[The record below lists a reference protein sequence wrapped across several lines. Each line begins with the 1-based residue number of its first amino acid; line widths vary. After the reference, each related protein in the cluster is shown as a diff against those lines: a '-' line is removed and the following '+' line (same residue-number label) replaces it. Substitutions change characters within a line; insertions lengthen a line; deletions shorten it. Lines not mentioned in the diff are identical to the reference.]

1 VKKSLIYL
9 IALMLLTTIA
19 FAGDAATK
27 KTDSKACAK
36 DSTCAMKCAEKGMDA
51 KTCAKMCADKAAAG
65 KDAGDKKTDAHAGCP
80 YMGKA
85 SDKAEATTDGAT
97 VSAASSDGKPAA
109 ECPMHAGKT
118 AAKAEAPSVTV
129 ESATSIKETVA
140 PTATVT
146 STSAAA
152 EKISVKIPEGSCPDV
167 SGKNELMN
175 FHETMSPMHMAYEKN
190 DYAEI
195 KNRMPKMMEAAKKLV
210 DYKCPTE
217 AKCTP
222 ECLKSFEGKKDV
234 LLRAVEGLEVACQGD
249 DNQKIGAAFESVHS
263 SFVDFGSFCSQKAK
277 TTDTKSETK

>member
-9 IALMLLTTIA
+9 IALMLLATIA
-19 FAGDAATK
+19 FAGDAAIK
-27 KTDSKACAK
+27 KADSKACAM
-36 DSTCAMKCAEKGMDA
+36 DSTCAKKCAEKGMDA
-51 KTCAKMCADKAAAG
+51 KACAKMCSDKAAAG
-65 KDAGDKKTDAHAGCP
+65 KDAGDKKADAHGACP
-80 YMGKA
+80 YMEKA
-85 SDKAEATTDGAT
+85 SDKAEASTE
-97 VSAASSDGKPAA
+97 GKPIA

-118 AAKAEAPSVTV
+118 AEKTETPAVTV
-129 ESATSIKETVA
+129 ESASSIKETVA
-140 PTATVT
+140 PTATMT
-146 STSAAA
+146 STPATA
-152 EKISVKIPEGSCPDV
+152 EKITVKIPEGSCPDV

-222 ECLKSFEGKKDV
+222 ECLKNFEGKKDV
-234 LLRAVEGLEVACQGD
+234 LLRAVEMLEVACKGN

-277 TTDTKSETK
+277 TTDMKSETK